1 MFNRGYWKDL
11 AKRRIQAAWGVA
23 VLVALVGMLL
33 GGSLRLQNPYAR
45 LTAQLRSGES
55 FGGIREQLEAWLEDE
70 TDSAGSNR
78 DGEAADNFFDLDTD
92 FGNDLGAELPDDWD
106 FRSSETW
113 PVIAGILGVLLII
126 NCVFKVL
133 AVLYTIFVGNV
144 IGTGMRG
151 WFLRYSRGENAPFGE
166 LFASFRIYLPVV
178 AANFLRS
185 LYTFL
190 WSLLFVIPG
199 IVKSYAYS
207 MTDYIIYENPNLSA
221 NQAITL
227 SRELTQGAK
236 WDLFVLDLSFIG
248 WNLLSA
254 LTFGLLGILY
264 VNPYYSTAHAM
275 VYDSLK
281 MTAIQSGRLTW
292 ADFGQMAP
300 VYTQPMTGGESY

>member
-1 MFNRGYWKDL
+1 MFDRAYLKEIAKNRIK
-11 AKRRIQAAWGVA
+11 AAWGVA

-33 GGSLRLQNPYAR
+33 AGSLSLRNPYSGIKANLDIDGSGIGIQERLQD
-45 LTAQLRSGES
+45 
-55 FGGIREQLEAWLEDE
+55 WLEDKA
-70 TDSAGSNR
+70 DLPGDNR
-78 DGEAADNFFDLDTD
+78 DGEVGDDYGQLDDFFD
-92 FGNDLGAELPDDWD
+92 GDLGAELPDDWD

-113 PVIAGILGVLLII
+113 PVVAGILGVALIVI
-126 NCVFKVL
+126 GVFAMV
-133 AVLYTIFVGNV
+133 AALYSIFVGNV

-190 WSLLFVIPG
+190 WSLLFFIPG

-227 SRELTQGAK
+227 SRELTRGAK

-264 VNPYYSTAHAM
+264 VNPYYSTAHALA
-275 VYDSLK
+275 YDSLK

-300 VYTQPMTGGESY
+300 YYTQPMNGGEIG

>member
-45 LTAQLRSGES
+45 LTAQLRSGEP

-70 TDSAGSNR
+70 TDSVGSNR

-113 PVIAGILGVLLII
+113 PVIAGVLGVLLII
-126 NCVFKVL
+126 IGVFVVL

-292 ADFGQMAP
+292 ADFGQVAP